1 MNKLERNISKKNH
14 FIKRI
19 KLLKDKLYSNS
30 FCGLLDGP
38 RCQRKHANW
47 TDLMHNSDFNCY
59 RTTST
64 PCTDKLFR
72 VRYSKKDR
80 YFWKN
85 STNFEFSLNI

>member
-1 MNKLERNISKKNH
+1 MNKLERNLLKRNK

-19 KLLKDKLYSNS
+19 KLLKEKFYSNS

-38 RCQRKHANW
+38 KCQRKYANW
-47 TDLMHNSDFNCY
+47 MNLIWNTDFNCY

-64 PCTDKLFR
+64 PCTDELCK

-80 YFWKN
+80 NTWKN
-85 STNFEFSLNI
+85 HFDSELLNI